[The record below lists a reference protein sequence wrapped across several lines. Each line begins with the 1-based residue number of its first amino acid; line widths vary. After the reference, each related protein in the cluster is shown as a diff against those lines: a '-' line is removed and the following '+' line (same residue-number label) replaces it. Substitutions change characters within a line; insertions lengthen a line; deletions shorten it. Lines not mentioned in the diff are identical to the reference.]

1 MGKRADK
8 LKKELSVLITKYNN
22 SKSSKNKLLLYA
34 QITAIDKKLEGMKKC
49 QINIGKLKIQR
60 VYLNIKVN

>member
-49 QINIGKLKIQR
+49 
-60 VYLNIKVN
+60 